1 MNIVRRG
8 LGSCVGCCNSGINF
22 AKVNAQQSEETVRP
36 FLPFAELVYFLAA
49 LFGLIWS
56 FNVEVTETHGVNY
69 FPIKA
74 TFAQVSVNILSVL
87 SLIISFTSVMVT
99 AFGGATDKIFDTL
112 VGRNP
117 AFKNQYLQYV
127 ATFRVHIFTHMFLSL
142 FYALTF
148 EHDTYDEHNA
158 GILALGWLSFG
169 ASVAARL
176 INEIRH
182 GQDLSEGDDITLPVP
197 YTGKGVILGK
207 AYSGE
212 GMKLSRVPAIVLLTG
227 LIIYRGTSDDGLF
240 DGTHWAHTSTSALLL
255 AILLLLIAYV
265 FILKNDQEAHISQS
279 LTYVMVAT
287 LITLFFTV
295 AALSS
300 MKSEAAVITL
310 LAVYILDYMRVGY
323 IVPKV
328 ESREDEKSIRGYAAM
343 GYRFAHFLVGVAG
356 AVLLYLGVE
365 ETEGWGFDKLNG
377 TELPAAPKILR
388 DVALIACGIKI
399 IGGFYQFGLR
409 PFDAKLPILRY
420 NVENTLRQVSSTLIM
435 LSSTFIW
442 AYPQTSTADADLTHD
457 RRLELGLLIL
467 GIIARFV
474 DSIQD
479 TILTYEIT
487 YDQGVMGF
495 LQLYFW
501 DYFKREDDNPDS
513 ESINAA
519 RTDNPRSWLVL
530 AAIATSLGMAAYM
543 HGTFEMEFEGFEHYR
558 DSSAWAITL
567 LVVHLVVILAQLI
580 GTQMENL
587 GFFKYAALSRNIFVR
602 FLVTTTTLVLLTMA
616 LSEVG
621 FDGKGD
627 GVSTSPSAAPE
638 DLMVSYKQWNML
650 GALVSYI
657 AADLVGHVFL

>member
-1 MNIVRRG
+1 
-8 LGSCVGCCNSGINF
+8 
-22 AKVNAQQSEETVRP
+22 
-36 FLPFAELVYFLAA
+36 
-49 LFGLIWS
+49 
-56 FNVEVTETHGVNY
+56 
-69 FPIKA
+69 
-74 TFAQVSVNILSVL
+74 
-87 SLIISFTSVMVT
+87 
-99 AFGGATDKIFDTL
+99 
-112 VGRNP
+112 
-117 AFKNQYLQYV
+117 
-127 ATFRVHIFTHMFLSL
+127 
-142 FYALTF
+142 
-148 EHDTYDEHNA
+148 
-158 GILALGWLSFG
+158 
-169 ASVAARL
+169 
-176 INEIRH
+176 
-182 GQDLSEGDDITLPVP
+182 
-197 YTGKGVILGK
+197 
-207 AYSGE
+207 
-212 GMKLSRVPAIVLLTG
+212 
-227 LIIYRGTSDDGLF
+227 
-240 DGTHWAHTSTSALLL
+240 
-255 AILLLLIAYV
+255 
-265 FILKNDQEAHISQS
+265 
-279 LTYVMVAT
+279 
-287 LITLFFTV
+287 
-295 AALSS
+295 
-300 MKSEAAVITL
+300 
-310 LAVYILDYMRVGY
+310 
-323 IVPKV
+323 
-328 ESREDEKSIRGYAAM
+328 M

-616 LSEVG
+616 LS
-621 FDGKGD
+621 
-627 GVSTSPSAAPE
+627 
-638 DLMVSYKQWNML
+638 
-650 GALVSYI
+650 
-657 AADLVGHVFL
+657 